1 MTFPKVRPHYFAI
14 ALILFALLAFTMA
27 GVASVGAGSVP
38 QRLRVRLE
46 PQRLRAGDTTKVIV
60 EFLDRDY
67 GQIVND
73 ATRTIV
79 LSQTSSGS
87 KLSGSG
93 RFDREKITIKPG
105 AWSGEASFTSNGPGR
120 LFITASSEGLEAG
133 KTLALI
139 TPNKKASLLSRL
151 VSFFEPVAHAQDN
164 SGFEISPREL
174 TATADGR
181 HRATFQV
188 SFLESPPAGTTIRI
202 NTDAPGGEILYKGDH
217 IGTNVADIKLTQG
230 EDISGEISVHSG
242 RIGKFKIMAS
252 VRPNGPSDE
261 VPVEFTPARPS
272 QIIFDSDPMTIGS
285 EASDVPLT
293 VRLADDGGFPIEPDR
308 EREIRFSRTNESDQ
322 ISFEPQSVVLAPGQA
337 AAQVVFRLKELP
349 LGNEIR
355 LLASSPG
362 IRVGQKNLVIKSAI
376 ERLKISG
383 PTELTRGGTEAEY
396 TIYLGDK
403 DDKHCA
409 ADWDRQI
416 DLHVTGGTITP
427 VQVVIPKGARKAVV
441 KYSSAGDAGKYV
453 LTASS
458 TGIEDGTQPIGVLNE
473 AHWLACCALLGGLVG
488 GIARQLHKDKKFGRI
503 RPRWTGK
510 HWDPGFAGRL
520 AGSLVAALFF
530 YWTFK
535 LGLSQALGSPVLPA
549 ALDLGTRTV
558 AFFFGGIG
566 GFAGT
571 VVLDKLTRWFLPEKT
586 RQAAPAQ

>member
-1 MTFPKVRPHYFAI
+1 
-14 ALILFALLAFTMA
+14 
-27 GVASVGAGSVP
+27 
-38 QRLRVRLE
+38 
-46 PQRLRAGDTTKVIV
+46 VIV
-60 EFLDRDY
+60 EFLDRNY
-67 GQIVND
+67 GQVAND
-73 ATRTIV
+73 ATRTIE
-79 LSQTSSGS
+79 LGQTSSGS
-87 KLSGSG
+87 NVSGSG
-93 RFDREKITIKPG
+93 RFDQQKITIKPG

-120 LFITASSEGLEAG
+120 LFITASSDGLEAG
-133 KTLALI
+133 KALVLI
-139 TPNKKASLLSRL
+139 TSGKAASLLSRL
-151 VSFFEPVAHAQDN
+151 VSFFEPVAHAQDT

-174 TATADGR
+174 TATADDR

-202 NTDAPGGEILYKGDH
+202 NTDAPGGGILYKGERV
-217 IGTNVADIKLTQG
+217 GTTVADIRLSQG

-242 RIGKFKIMAS
+242 HSGKFRITAS
-252 VRPNGPSDE
+252 VRPNGPTDA
-261 VPVEFTPARPS
+261 VAVEFTRPRPS

-285 EASDVPLT
+285 DACDVPLT

-308 EREIRFSRTNESDQ
+308 ERQIRFSRASESDQ

-349 LGNEIR
+349 LGNEIK
-355 LLASSPG
+355 LLASSDPG

-383 PTELTRGGTEAEY
+383 PTEINRGGTEAEY

-416 DLHVTGGTITP
+416 DLHVTGGTVTP
-427 VQVVIPKGARKAVV
+427 AQVVIPKGARKAVV
-441 KYSSAGDAGKYV
+441 KYSSAGYAGKYV

-458 TGIEDGTQPIGVLNE
+458 TGIEDGTHPIGVLNE
-473 AHWLACCALLGGLVG
+473 AHWLAFFALLGGLVG
-488 GIARQLHKDKKFGRI
+488 GVARQLHKDKRFGRI

-520 AGSLVAALFF
+520 AGSVVAALFF

-549 ALDLGTRTV
+549 ALDLGTKTV
-558 AFFFGGIG
+558 AFFLGGIG